1 MPKAAI
7 LGYYGFRNL
16 GDEAVLAGIHEM
28 LSSEATGKPHDLMV
42 LSANP
47 EWTLQRHP
55 GVSAISRY
63 GLRSLRS
70 QLKGTDTFIL
80 GGGSL
85 LQDATSLRSVFW
97 YFLAGVLAGSAAR
110 QTVWWGQGIGPL
122 RHPVARKLTGI
133 LASKA
138 DVLMVRDDASKALLS
153 SCAHGLKIDVCADP
167 AFYLGHL
174 CDRAPGREAGV
185 CYSLRT
191 WKGKAL
197 EFPATNIDEAWH
209 LPMHIPDDILGTSSE
224 LDWDASGVSP
234 FPVVMKALAGCRAAV
249 SVRLHTLILGAAAG
263 RPVLAISYD
272 PKVDALATQLGAPSI
287 PFHEAS
293 PKRIL
298 SELDA
303 LLETAWKDGNQSA
316 RWDRASAMADKALLP
331 KLALDSLYG
340 R

>member
-16 GDEAVLAGIHEM
+16 GDEAVLAGIHQM
-28 LSSEATGKPHDLMV
+28 LSSGATGKSHDLMV

-47 EWTLQRHP
+47 EWTTQRHP

-63 GLRSLRS
+63 DIRSLRS

-97 YFLAGVLAGSAAR
+97 YFLAGMLAGSAAR
-110 QTVWWGQGIGPL
+110 QTIWWGQGIGPL
-122 RHPVARKLTGI
+122 AHPVARKLTGI
-133 LASKA
+133 LARKA
-138 DVLMVRDDASKALLS
+138 AVLTVRDDASKALLS
-153 SCAHGLKIDVCADP
+153 ACASGLKIDVCADP

-174 CDRAPGREAGV
+174 CDRTQDREVGV
-185 CYSLRT
+185 CYSLRS
-191 WKGKAL
+191 WKGHSL
-197 EFPATNIDEAWH
+197 EFPATDIDGAWH
-209 LPMHIPDDILGTSSE
+209 LPMHLPDDVLGTPCE
-224 LDWDASGVSP
+224 LDWDAAGVSP
-234 FPVVMKALAGCRAAV
+234 FPSVMKALVGSRAAV

-272 PKVDALATQLGAPSI
+272 PKVDALAAQLGAPCI
-287 PFHEAS
+287 PFNEAS
-293 PKRIL
+293 PQRI
-298 SELDA
+298 SHELEA
-303 LLETAWKDGNQSA
+303 LQEATGTSGNQAA
-316 RWDRASAMADKALLP
+316 RWELASKMAEKALLP
-331 KLALDSLYG
+331 KLRLDGLYG

>member
-16 GDEAVLAGIHEM
+16 GDEAVLAGIHQM
-28 LSSEATGKPHDLMV
+28 LLSGAIGKPHDLMV

-47 EWTLQRHP
+47 EWTMQRHP

-97 YFLAGVLAGSAAR
+97 YFLAGMLAGSAAR
-110 QTVWWGQGIGPL
+110 QTMWWGQGIGPL
-122 RHPVARKLTGI
+122 THPVARKLTGI
-133 LASKA
+133 LARKA
-138 DVLMVRDDASKALLS
+138 AVLTVRDDASKSLLS
-153 SCAHGLKIDVCADP
+153 TCANDLNIDVCADP

-174 CDRAPGREAGV
+174 CDRTQDREAGV

-197 EFPATNIDEAWH
+197 EFPVNDVDGAWH
-209 LPMHIPDDILGTSSE
+209 LPMHLPDDILGTQGE
-224 LDWDASGVSP
+224 LNWDAAGVSP
-234 FPVVMKALAGCRAAV
+234 FPAVMNALLGCRAAV

-272 PKVDALATQLGAPSI
+272 PKVDALAAQLGAPCI
-287 PFHEAS
+287 PFDEAS
-293 PKRIL
+293 PQRI
-298 SELDA
+298 SQEVEA
-303 LLETAWKDGNQSA
+303 LLKTTGTPGNQGA
-316 RWDRASAMADKALLP
+316 RWELASTMAKKALLP
-331 KLALDSLYG
+331 KLRLDGLYG
-340 R
+340 C